1 MVKTLLKLVLLTVV
15 VLVYLSG
22 LFTWYRV
29 FVVGRYYAAG
39 TLLANGLMVLL
50 PLLGTW
56 LVFRLIRGLLPFGDG

>member
-29 FVVGRYYAAG
+29 FVVGRYYVSG

>member
-1 MVKTLLKLVLLTVV
+1 MKTVFKFVFLTVV

-22 LFTWYRV
+22 LVAWYRV